1 MKKIHILG
9 LVLIAGA
16 IGALITLMGDISTYD
31 SVASARKKEGK
42 FVHLIAKIDT
52 TQPIIYDPIKD
63 PNYLTFTAID
73 SLGGLQYT
81 AIEDIDYLK
90 NKMFAALKIPKA
102 YLGYDENVNGKA
114 TLAAEDV
121 RFARTIERI
130 QRTLISELTK
140 LAVVHLASQ
149 GIEGADMV
157 DFELNLVNP
166 STIYEQEKVN
176 LWSEKV
182 RLVSDIQQLNMISKE

>member
-73 SLGGLQYT
+73 SLGSSTKVVY
-81 AIEDIDYLK
+81 K
-90 NKMFAALKIPKA
+90 NAKP
-102 YLGYDENVNGKA
+102 
-114 TLAAEDV
+114 T
-121 RFARTIERI
+121 
-130 QRTLISELTK
+130 
-140 LAVVHLASQ
+140 
-149 GIEGADMV
+149 
-157 DFELNLVNP
+157 DFEKSARVVMKGSMQGETFECKEIVLKCP
-166 STIYEQEKVN
+166 SKYTDEQGAQPGKMAETTYKTT
-176 LWSEKV
+176 E
-182 RLVSDIQQLNMISKE
+182 